1 MNRLYDLNI
10 PIIGI
15 TGGIAVGKTTV
26 STIISEE
33 GEKVICA
40 DKLIKEIY
48 QEPATIKFVN
58 QIFPNAVTNE
68 GIEFSTLRKAFFND
82 ESLKQKI
89 ENFLYPQIKDQFQKK
104 ITPSLTKIF
113 YDIPLLF
120 EKKMESKF
128 DKIILITLD
137 KEKQIE
143 RLQKRDNIDA
153 SLAEK
158 IIKNQMDSSE
168 KILGSDFIIRNND
181 DYDML
186 KKEVLLTIKGLC

>member
-158 IIKNQMDSSE
+158 IINNQMDSSE